1 MKNNFK
7 FIYLYCIAMFCIIV
21 CLCNYD
27 ILQCENNQN
36 NLSNIKKL
44 RKFEVFSFYLYFI
57 LQLNNLFSLN
67 FIYFILQLH
76 KLFS

>member
-7 FIYLYCIAMFCIIV
+7 FIYLYCIAMVCIIV

-36 NLSNIKKL
+36 NLSNDKKIKK
-44 RKFEVFSFYLYFI
+44 
-57 LQLNNLFSLN
+57 N
-67 FIYFILQLH
+67 
-76 KLFS
+76 